1 VFLVAGA
8 LTGVLNQA
16 GHPDIDIY
24 GDRLIVLAWVLP
36 VVGLPLL
43 LEQVVRPRVRGL
55 DTAPGPLRADAGL
68 DAGVAR

>member
-1 VFLVAGA
+1 
-8 LTGVLNQA
+8 
-16 GHPDIDIY
+16 
-24 GDRLIVLAWVLP
+24 VLP

-55 DTAPGPLRADAGL
+55 DTVPGPLRTDAGPNTAMGAGTGAEL

>member
-1 VFLVAGA
+1 M
-8 LTGVLNQA
+8 
-16 GHPDIDIY
+16 
-24 GDRLIVLAWVLP
+24 LAWVLP

-55 DTAPGPLRADAGL
+55 DTVPGPLRTDAGPNTATDAVTGAGL